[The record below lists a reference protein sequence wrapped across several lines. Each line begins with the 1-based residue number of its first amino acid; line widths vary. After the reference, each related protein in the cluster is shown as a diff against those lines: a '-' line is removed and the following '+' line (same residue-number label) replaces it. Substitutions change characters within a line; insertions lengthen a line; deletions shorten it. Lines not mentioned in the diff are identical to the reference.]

1 MTDVT
6 RYRDFAEKKTV
17 SVSAARL
24 LHSDV
29 ADTALQ
35 ELFNLPEKCLI
46 IDAGIVVDVAGQGG
60 LTVDFGF
67 AGGNELGNDIALDS
81 TGYKQVAMA
90 TLLTTLT
97 GVTALTST
105 AGTVTALVLGEGTP
119 NTLTSGTVSL
129 TNGAGT
135 CTLTSGAGTATKA
148 PRILTETGKNVTAKF
163 SADPSAGDF
172 TFIVEY
178 IEYTLKNGQRTE
190 YTAH

>member
-1 MTDVT
+1 MTDLT
-6 RYRDFAEKKTV
+6 RLRDFAEKKTI

-29 ADTALQ
+29 AGTTLQ

-46 IDAGIVVDVAGQGG
+46 VDAGIVVDVAGQGG

-81 TGYKQVAMA
+81 TGYKQVS
-90 TLLTTLT
+90 L
-97 GVTALTST
+97 VTALTT
-105 AGTVTALVLGEGTP
+105 G
-119 NTLTSGTVSL
+119 
-129 TNGAGT
+129 
-135 CTLTSGAGTATKA
+135 
-148 PRILTETGKNVTAKF
+148 TGKNVTAKF

-178 IEYTLKNGQRTE
+178 IEYTLKNGQRTD